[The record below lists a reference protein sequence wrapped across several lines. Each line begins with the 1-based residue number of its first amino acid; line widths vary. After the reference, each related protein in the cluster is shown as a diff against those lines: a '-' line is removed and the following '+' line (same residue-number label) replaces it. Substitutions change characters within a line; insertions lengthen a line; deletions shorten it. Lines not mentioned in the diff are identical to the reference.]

1 MKPQLPDLREID
13 LERQHS
19 ALRQEGRSPRPLE
32 SWTEP
37 PYEILCPLGF
47 HEVPDVSRW
56 DQLRIA
62 TKMDRGLYVCQP
74 LVGYYTEVG
83 THRTPCWCLAVRVLL
98 GSSAEK
104 ILLRTFW
111 LSERAIERSTADLRR
126 LRLPLS
132 IARQTVEFD
141 RGGVLAVVDLNLNED
156 DRYLPY
162 KIFSMHSLA
171 GIAALHAE
179 FLDYEFAR
187 LPYDRTGGSP
197 TEGLPVLN
205 ERDHVDALDRGSQR
219 RGSP

>member
-1 MKPQLPDLREID
+1 MNPQRPDLREID
-13 LERQHS
+13 LERRQA
-19 ALRQEGRSPRPLE
+19 ALRQEGRLPRTLE

-37 PYEILCPLGF
+37 PYEILCPLEF

-56 DQLRIA
+56 DHLSVA
-62 TKMDRGLYVCQP
+62 PKMDRGLYVCQP

-83 THRTPCWCLAVRVLL
+83 TNRTPCWRLAVRVLL

-104 ILLRTFW
+104 ILFRTFW

-132 IARQTVEFD
+132 VARQTVEFD
-141 RGGVLAVVDLNLNED
+141 RGGVLAVVDLNWNED

-162 KIFSMHSLA
+162 KIFSMTTFE
-171 GIAALHAE
+171 GIATLHAE

-197 TEGLPVLN
+197 TEGLPVLH
-205 ERDHVDALDRGSQR
+205 E
-219 RGSP
+219 